1 MPDASSNSTAL
12 EKPAEAPQRLPTTI
26 AAPAVDTVSKRRRLR
41 FALLVIVP
49 LVLLVG
55 AGLVYLT
62 GGRYVSTDDAY
73 VKADKVTITAEVSGR
88 VNEVAV
94 DANQHVTRGQ
104 LLFTID
110 EEPYRIALLRAEANL
125 ASARNDVESMR
136 AQLAEKRASLKAAQD
151 SLAYLTREYQRQEQL
166 AQRSVVSVSK
176 LDEARHNLDNARQQV
191 AINQHDIGALLA
203 NLGGDGNIATED
215 HPRVRQARAER
226 EEAELNLRR
235 TRIVSPASGTLANF
249 ELQRGEYIT
258 AATPVFSLVSDER
271 VWIEANLKETD
282 LTWVRA
288 GQPAAI
294 TVDAYPDHEIH
305 AKIESINPGT
315 GSEFSLL
322 PAQNAT
328 GNWVKV
334 VQRVPVRI
342 AVTPDPDYPLRA
354 GMSSTIEIDTG
365 HRRELPIF
373 GTALARAL
381 GR

>member
-1 MPDASSNSTAL
+1 MADTSDSTTV
-12 EKPAEAPQRLPTTI
+12 EKPE
-26 AAPAVDTVSKRRRLR
+26 AAPARLPAPLEATVVDTARRRQRLR
-41 FALLVIVP
+41 FALLVVVP
-49 LVLLVG
+49 LVLTIG
-55 AGLVYLT
+55 AGLAYLA

-73 VKADKVTITAEVSGR
+73 VKADKVTITAEVSGK
-88 VNEVAV
+88 VAELAV

-110 EEPYRIALLRAEANL
+110 EEPYRIALQRADATL
-125 ASARNDVESMR
+125 ASARNDIESMR
-136 AQLAEKRASLKAAQD
+136 ATLAEKRAALKASQD
-151 SLAYLTREYQRQEQL
+151 SLAYLTREFDRQQQL

-191 AINQHDIGALLA
+191 AIDQHDIDALIA
-203 NLGGDGNIATED
+203 NLGGNGNIATED

-226 EEAELNLRR
+226 DQADLNLRR
-235 TRIVSPASGTLANF
+235 TRVVSPASGTLANF

-258 AATPVFSLVSDER
+258 AAQPVFSLVSDER

-282 LTWVRA
+282 FAYVRQ
-288 GQPAAI
+288 GQPTTI
-294 TVDAYPDHEIH
+294 TVDAYPDHELR
-305 AKIESINPGT
+305 AKVDSINPGT

-342 AVTPDPDYPLRA
+342 AVTPDPNYPLRA

-365 HRRELPIF
+365 HRRELPFI
-373 GTALARAL
+373 GSAVARAIS
-381 GR
+381 R